1 MSDEYLTSYS
11 GVTLNS
17 DELAS
22 LNTDESPIEQGDKV
36 LSPTDDVN
44 VDQSQQLEEVSSEGQ
59 DENDQV
65 EIESLELDGNE
76 YDIDT
81 ISQALEAF
89 NNKNEWQK
97 SNTEKAQQISAERKA
112 FDNESKVWRDLQN
125 DENAL
130 EALREVLDAN
140 HPIFNTDKA
149 EELQNQDTTEPN
161 RVQELEDR
169 LNEFQKE
176 KEEELAI
183 VEADNQVT
191 QDLSDL
197 KQKHPELEDQT
208 LMDEVITT
216 AIEKGFIGRNGLED
230 AFVLTYHSSAE
241 DSAFKTAVN
250 RARNAKAMKSIPE
263 PEGAVK
269 GIHEEPISKPK
280 GYKDARADALKN
292 YNFFD

>member
-1 MSDEYLTSYS
+1 
-11 GVTLNS
+11 
-17 DELAS
+17 
-22 LNTDESPIEQGDKV
+22 
-36 LSPTDDVN
+36 

-125 DENAL
+125 DENVL
-130 EALREVLDAN
+130 EALREVLNDD

-216 AIEKGFIGRNGLED
+216 AIEKGFIGRDGLED